1 MDKSDLHRVFDLEK
15 RRFARTYP
23 HCADATLS
31 LVDFHRRSPRDCAR
45 CFTDDLDVQFH
56 PDVVPALTYGQCV
69 ALVRH
74 ELAHCAR
81 PDLGEAATDSLAEL
95 VSGEPIYY
103 GADDIQTLDVGVR
116 PRPGYLPR

>member
-1 MDKSDLHRVFDLEK
+1 MDESDLHRVFDLEK

-23 HCADATLS
+23 HCDRATLS
-31 LVDFHRRSPRDCAR
+31 LVAFRRRSARDCAR
-45 CFTDDLDVQFH
+45 CFADDLDVQFH

-74 ELAHCAR
+74 ELAHCCR

-95 VSGEPIYY
+95 LGGEPIFY
-103 GADDIQTLDVGVR
+103 GEDEVQTLDPGVR
-116 PRPGYLPR
+116 PRPPHLPR